1 VEDSDGGLS
10 LWVRKTRDSWCTG
23 VLVGFRCSGR
33 SRRRLWCSSLVAY
46 GGSHRTEVIS
56 SPCSRDDSSMC
67 VRATTP
73 VPNGAASSGR
83 RHILDGTGQ
92 AVTQ

>member
-1 VEDSDGGLS
+1 M
-10 LWVRKTRDSWCTG
+10 
-23 VLVGFRCSGR
+23 
-33 SRRRLWCSSLVAY
+33 
-46 GGSHRTEVIS
+46 EVIS